1 MSLPVAESIS
11 KSEMQTSIGLLFLAF
26 LPIALAFALQ
36 THGLVFVNWL
46 AMWALVALPKNK
58 WRLLA
63 LIVSIPA
70 TLLFMQFYLT
80 IPSDIF
86 FMSLVLVF
94 SVPEQLNKAGLPNP
108 FNLLGVIFSAL
119 CVMVLSVNLLVFVL
133 MLVSCAFYIGVF
145 VLRHNRMPL
154 SGLRIRLL
162 PVIATLGGAFLVT
175 VILFLLLPRLDLQE
189 IPSFQFDQASS
200 GVTDKLN
207 MGRFSSVIT
216 REEIAFR
223 AFMPRPPE
231 NEPLYWRVYLL
242 TENYQ
247 GEWVRGIADA
257 QTKQPVTF
265 QAGSRKYQIRHASPS
280 VNWLPV
286 LGMPSAEVLSPQIR
300 QTRGGELVSQNNQA
314 LAAKAWQ
321 VSSLTSYDDLDL
333 PEITQFEGNPKLRAW
348 AQTNRARFQR
358 DIDFINFVLAYFSRE
373 GFYYNLQAPRLSGD
387 KVDAFFFDTRIG
399 YCSHYAIAFTSI
411 LRAVNI
417 PANIVVGY
425 SGGSWNEFG
434 DYMVVRQSDAH
445 AWVEA
450 KPDNMGWQRFDPT
463 LFVPFQDQTTR
474 NLLADTPNPLLN
486 TREPTNAL
494 SARFAM
500 WLRWADSFLVQLN
513 NDIVLYN
520 EQSRSDLFKS
530 LNLEKLINFILFWL
544 VVSLALVSPFALLRW
559 YLLRDSLVSLDKKF
573 LKITARQ
580 GVSRQLNEGR
590 LDFARRYISHLSQSQ
605 NMNKQLE
612 ETIMRYMHFWCRC
625 YFSSHKTQ
633 KADIKYMYEILR
645 QIEIAA
651 SR

>member
-1 MSLPVAESIS
+1 MSLHLADTVSKQDTRTSIS
-11 KSEMQTSIGLLFLAF
+11 LLFVAF

-36 THGLVFVNWL
+36 THWLVFVNWL

-63 LIVSIPA
+63 LIVSIPV
-70 TLLFMQFYLT
+70 TLLVMQFYLT
-80 IPSDIF
+80 IPSDVF
-86 FMSLVLVF
+86 FMTLVLLF

-175 VILFLLLPRLDLQE
+175 VILFLLLPRLELQE
-189 IPSFQFDQASS
+189 LPSFQFEQASS

-207 MGRFSSVIT
+207 MGRFASVIT

-223 AFMPRPPE
+223 AFMPRPTE

-247 GEWVRGIADA
+247 GEWVRGIAEA
-257 QTKQPVTF
+257 QTSQPVTY
-265 QAGSRKYQIRHASPS
+265 QAGNRKYQIRHASPS

-286 LGMPSAEVLSPQIR
+286 LGMPSAEVFSPQIR
-300 QTRGGELVSQNNQA
+300 QTRGGELVSQSNQA

-321 VSSLTSYDDLDL
+321 VSALSDYSDLNL

-348 AQTNRARFQR
+348 AQKNRARFER

-373 GFYYNLQAPRLSGD
+373 GFSYSLQAPRLSGD
-387 KVDAFFFDTRIG
+387 KVDGFFFDTRIG
-399 YCSHYAIAFTSI
+399 YCSHYAIAFASI

-445 AWVEA
+445 AWVEVKA
-450 KPDNMGWQRFDPT
+450 DNLGWQRFDPT
-463 LFVPFQDQTTR
+463 LFVPFQNQTTL

-486 TREPTNAL
+486 RREPTNAL
-494 SARFAM
+494 SARLAM
-500 WLRWADSFLVQLN
+500 WLRWADSFFVQLN

-559 YLLRDSLVSLDKKF
+559 YLLRDELLSLDKKF
-573 LKITARQ
+573 LKIAARQ
-580 GVSRQLNEGR
+580 GLKRKQNEGR
-590 LDFARRYISHLSQSQ
+590 FDFARRYIAHMAENQPAA
-605 NMNKQLE
+605 NELE
-612 ETIMRYMHFWCRC
+612 ATLMQYMHLWCRC
-625 YFSSHKTQ
+625 YFSSQ
-633 KADIKYMYEILR
+633 KAEKAEVKHMYEILR
-645 QIEIAA
+645 QIEGAA
-651 SR
+651 R